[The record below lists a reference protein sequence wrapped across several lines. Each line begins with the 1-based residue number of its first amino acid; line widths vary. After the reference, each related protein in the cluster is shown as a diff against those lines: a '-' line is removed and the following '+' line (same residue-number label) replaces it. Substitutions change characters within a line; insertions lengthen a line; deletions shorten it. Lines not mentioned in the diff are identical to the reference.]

1 MPSLRAGV
9 VLLLSLLLS
18 GCWEAVVVDLGGRLV
33 FDTVAGIADS
43 AVTDSSS
50 NDSGS
55 NDSGSNDS
63 ANTAATSEATPPPDR
78 YCLKA
83 RSNQGYLARKGKCGE
98 GDHAITS
105 AQYYAPNIDR
115 HTLAVK
121 TEQATYCHDAKLR
134 LAYTSPSGKCR
145 ESDNKISKDE
155 YVSLRA
161 AREAEKNKI

>member
-1 MPSLRAGV
+1 MSSLRASA

-43 AVTDSSS
+43 AVTDSA
-50 NDSGS
+50 D
-55 NDSGSNDS
+55 
-63 ANTAATSEATPPPDR
+63 TAETSEETPPLDR

-83 RSNQGYLARKGKCGE
+83 RSDQGYLAREGKCEE
-98 GDHAITS
+98 GDHAMTS

-121 TEQATYCHDAKLR
+121 TEQATYCYDAKLR
-134 LAYTSPSGKCR
+134 LAYTSPSGECR
-145 ESDNKISKDE
+145 EGDSKISKDE
-155 YVSLRA
+155 YASLRA
-161 AREAEKNKI
+161 AREAEKDR